1 MTRVYLIFILIAVLI
16 ALVFGEKQYLFFQES
31 FRILGRQESI
41 NFQIFISGL
50 GLLLLFGL
58 LLFGFVE
65 RIFYLFKSNKKKVGV
80 KEMAVKKE

>member
-31 FRILGRQESI
+31 VSILGRQESI

-80 KEMAVKKE
+80 KEMSVKKG

>member
-1 MTRVYLIFILIAVLI
+1 MPRVYLIFILIAVLLT
-16 ALVFGEKQYLFFQES
+16 LVFGEEQYLFLQES
-31 FRILGRQESI
+31 VSILGRQESI

-65 RIFYLFKSNKKKVGV
+65 KIFYLFKSNKKKIGV
-80 KEMAVKKE
+80 KAMAVKKE

>member
-1 MTRVYLIFILIAVLI
+1 MPRVYLSYILIAVFLT
-16 ALVFGEKQYLFFQES
+16 LVFGEEQYLFFEES
-31 FRILGRQESI
+31 VSILGRQESI

-65 RIFYLFKSNKKKVGV
+65 KIFYLFKSNKKKVGV
-80 KEMAVKKE
+80 KAMVVKKE

>member
-31 FRILGRQESI
+31 VSILGRQESI

-65 RIFYLFKSNKKKVGV
+65 RIFYFFKSNKKKVGV
-80 KEMAVKKE
+80 KEMAVKKG

>member
-31 FRILGRQESI
+31 VSILGRQEDI
-41 NFQIFISGL
+41 NLQIFISGL

-80 KEMAVKKE
+80 KEMAVKKG

>member
-1 MTRVYLIFILIAVLI
+1 MI

-31 FRILGRQESI
+31 VSILGRQESI

-80 KEMAVKKE
+80 KEMAVKKG

>member
-1 MTRVYLIFILIAVLI
+1 MPRVYLIFILIAVFLT
-16 ALVFGEKQYLFFQES
+16 LVFGEEQYLFFEES
-31 FRILGRQESI
+31 VSILGRQESI

-65 RIFYLFKSNKKKVGV
+65 KFFYLFKSNKKKVGLKATV
-80 KEMAVKKE
+80 VKKE

>member
-1 MTRVYLIFILIAVLI
+1 MPRVYLIFILIAVFLT
-16 ALVFGEKQYLFFQES
+16 LVFGEEQYLFFEES
-31 FRILGRQESI
+31 VSILGRQESI

-65 RIFYLFKSNKKKVGV
+65 KFFYLFKPNKKKVGV
-80 KEMAVKKE
+80 KATVIKKE

>member
-31 FRILGRQESI
+31 VSILGRQESI

-65 RIFYLFKSNKKKVGV
+65 RIFYLFKSNKKKVGLKATV
-80 KEMAVKKE
+80 VKKE

>member
-1 MTRVYLIFILIAVLI
+1 MPRVYLIFILIAVFLT
-16 ALVFGEKQYLFFQES
+16 LVFGEEQYLFFQES
-31 FRILGRQESI
+31 VSILGRQESI

-65 RIFYLFKSNKKKVGV
+65 KFFYLFKSNKKKVGLKATV
-80 KEMAVKKE
+80 VKKE

>member
-1 MTRVYLIFILIAVLI
+1 MPRVYLIFILIAVFLT
-16 ALVFGEKQYLFFQES
+16 LVLGEEQYLFFQES
-31 FRILGRQESI
+31 VSILGRQESI

-65 RIFYLFKSNKKKVGV
+65 KFFYLFKSNKKKVGLKATV
-80 KEMAVKKE
+80 VKKE

>member
-31 FRILGRQESI
+31 VSILGRQESI
-41 NFQIFISGL
+41 NIQIFISGL

>member
-16 ALVFGEKQYLFFQES
+16 ALVLGEKQYLFFQES
-31 FRILGRQESI
+31 VSILGRQESI